1 MNHARIQLFQGP
13 GRPFESSTLPLPD
26 RLNPGEILV
35 EISLATVCGSDL
47 HTVSGRRGAPTPCVL
62 GHEAIGRVVASERSG
77 FSEGQRVTWTLADSC
92 GECPACTDW
101 ELPQK
106 CTRLFKYGHAA
117 LNDGSGLN
125 GCYASHIVLRPGTFV
140 MPVPDALKDALVA
153 PANCAL
159 ATVVNALEIREL
171 WEEGAFPPHLTSPQG
186 ERDGR
191 LDFDIER
198 QTGFLPRPS
207 GGAPPRSERAGL
219 RGSTSVRTALVQGG
233 GLLGLYACAWLR
245 FRGVERVFCT
255 DLSAERLAMVAEFG
269 GIAVPAD
276 AQMEKRILEESGG
289 GVDLALEVA
298 GSAAVIPDGIA
309 LLRPGGTYV
318 WAGMVHPQTALAL
331 TGEAVLR
338 KCLTIRG
345 VHNYAPRHLGI
356 GLDFLAA
363 TQDQLPFEK
372 LVSPPLPLAA
382 LDEALR
388 LTESRQWL
396 RVSLTP

>member
-13 GRPFESSTLPLPD
+13 GRPFESRTVPLPD

-62 GHEAIGRVVASERSG
+62 GHEAIGRVVASERAG

-101 ELPQK
+101 ALPQK
-106 CTRLFKYGHAA
+106 CMRLFKYGHAA

-140 MPVPDALKDALVA
+140 LPVPDGLKDALVA

-159 ATVVNALEIREL
+159 ATIVNALEAL
-171 WEEGAFPPHLTSPQG
+171 PSPC
-186 ERDGR
+186 
-191 LDFDIER
+191 
-198 QTGFLPRPS
+198 S
-207 GGAPPRSERAGL
+207 
-219 RGSTSVRTALVQGG
+219 TALVQGG

-255 DLSAERLAMVAEFG
+255 DLSAERLSMVAEFG
-269 GIAVPAD
+269 GMAVPAD
-276 AQMEKRILEESGG
+276 AQMQKRILDESGG

-309 LLRPGGTYV
+309 LLRAGGTYV
-318 WAGMVHPQTALAL
+318 WAGMVHPQTALDL

-345 VHNYAPRHLGI
+345 VHNYAPLHLGI

-363 TQDQLPFEK
+363 MQDRLPFEK

-388 LTESRQWL
+388 LTESRRWL
-396 RVSLTP
+396 RVSITP